1 MPAAASWSP
10 SASSLLW
17 GGCEPQLKVHI
28 GAALNVGLSREEIA
42 EALLHATVYCG
53 FPKALNAIFTAR
65 EVFEDRDQQSTA

>member
-1 MPAAASWSP
+1 M
-10 SASSLLW
+10 
-17 GGCEPQLKVHI
+17 HI